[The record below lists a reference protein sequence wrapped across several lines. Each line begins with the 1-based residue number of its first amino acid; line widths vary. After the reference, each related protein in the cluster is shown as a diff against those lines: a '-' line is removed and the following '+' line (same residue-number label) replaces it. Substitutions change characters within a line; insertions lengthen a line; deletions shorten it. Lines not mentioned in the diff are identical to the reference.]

1 MQMPT
6 HIVAVAGL
14 ITNEQDQVLLLRNQR
29 RGWEFPGG
37 QVEVGETLIEALQR
51 ETLEETG
58 IQIEADRL
66 VGVYSNIKVGVQT
79 DGVSPVP
86 TKVMLDFT
94 GRAIGGSP
102 RVSEEHLEVG
112 WFSRDQAAEMFT
124 SPNLKGR
131 LLVMLADQPG
141 VTYRAYG
148 TSPYEVHLD
157 RLV

>member
-14 ITNEQDQVLLLRNQR
+14 IVNDQDQVLLVLNSR

-37 QVEVGETLIEALQR
+37 QVEVGETLIEALER

-58 IQIEADRL
+58 IQVEVGRL
-66 VGVYSNIKVGVQT
+66 VGIYSNIKVGVQT

-94 GRAIGGSP
+94 GRAIGGSL

-112 WFSRDQAAEMFT
+112 WFSREQAAEMVS

-131 LLVMLADQPG
+131 LMVMLADQPG
-141 VTYRAYG
+141 VTYRAYR
-148 TSPYEVHLD
+148 TSPYEVYSD

>member
-1 MQMPT
+1 MLMPT

-14 ITNEQDQVLLLRNQR
+14 IVNEQDQVLLVRNSR

-51 ETLEETG
+51 EALEETG
-58 IQIEADRL
+58 IQIEVDRL
-66 VGVYSNIKVGVQT
+66 VGVYSNISLGVQA

-94 GRAIGGSP
+94 GRAIGGSL

-112 WFSRDQAAEMFT
+112 WFTRDQAAGMFT

-131 LLVMLADQPG
+131 LMVMLADQPG
-141 VTYRAYG
+141 VTYRAY
-148 TSPYEVHLD
+148 TTQPYEEYVD
-157 RLV
+157 RRV